1 MSELLLLLGSLCS
14 ESTETARDTPD
25 TIATE
30 SDSRMKSAEKVNFKR
45 IVVKEARRLLGEIEE
60 LPLPQQ
66 LMQQQKEQYEQKM

>member
-14 ESTETARDTPD
+14 ESMETARDTPD

-45 IVVKEARRLLGEIEE
+45 IVVKEARKLLGEIEE